1 MISLLSQRLMTDTWN
16 FIQLFFVGLHRGF
29 QTISTQDQMK
39 GGKNRSG
46 GGGGTRG
53 YRAPSQDSDPT
64 RARMGQEFS
73 SFRYLF

>member
-39 GGKNRSG
+39 GGENRSWE
-46 GGGGTRG
+46 GGTRG

-64 RARMGQEFS
+64 RARMGQEFA

>member
-1 MISLLSQRLMTDTWN
+1 MEA
-16 FIQLFFVGLHRGF
+16 
-29 QTISTQDQMK
+29 
-39 GGKNRSG
+39 